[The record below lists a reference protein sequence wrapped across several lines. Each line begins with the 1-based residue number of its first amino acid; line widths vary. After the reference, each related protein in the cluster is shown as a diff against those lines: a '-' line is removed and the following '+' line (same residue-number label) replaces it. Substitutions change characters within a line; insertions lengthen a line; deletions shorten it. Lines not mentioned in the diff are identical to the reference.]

1 MNEQFETAYNIFK
14 DYYGSPKW
22 EIDPKEGQRPDVII
36 RQWCEAL
43 EPYTVDQIRQA
54 CGWLTR
60 KRRVMTFPSLDT
72 LLAELCGTEKENRF
86 KTKGEEAL
94 YCYNYILQHANE
106 STPPISKEAAQ
117 KTIWDL
123 YGIAMDGYDP
133 EEKQD
138 VDLHP
143 HAMQDEFAK
152 MFGYV
157 VKKV

>member
-1 MNEQFETAYNIFK
+1 MNKQFETAYNIFK

-22 EIDPKEGQRPDVII
+22 ELDPKEGQRPDVII

-54 CGWLTR
+54 CCWLTR

-72 LLAELCGTEKENRF
+72 LLAELSGSEQENRF
-86 KTKGEEAL
+86 KTKDEEAL
-94 YCYNYILQHANE
+94 FCYNYILAN
-106 STPPISKEAAQ
+106 SDDSPISRLAAQ
-117 KTIWDL
+117 RTIWSL
-123 YGIAMDGYDP
+123 YGISFDGYDP
-133 EEKQD
+133 EEKKE

-143 HAMQDEFAK
+143 HAMQDELAK
-152 MFGYV
+152 MYGYL